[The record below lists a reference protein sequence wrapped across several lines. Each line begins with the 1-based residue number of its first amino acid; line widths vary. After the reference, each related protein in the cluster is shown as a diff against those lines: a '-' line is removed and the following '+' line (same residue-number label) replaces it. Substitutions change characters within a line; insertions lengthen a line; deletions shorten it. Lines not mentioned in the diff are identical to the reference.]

1 MITVSANWKARYPD
15 VCFGVLAME
24 GIDNT
29 GKCPALEER
38 KDALEQS
45 LRRLHAG
52 KSRKEIGAEHPF
64 ASYGRY
70 YKAFGKSY
78 HVLFQVETVA
88 LKEKPIFSPS
98 PLVAAMFMAE
108 LRNGLLTAGHDFDR
122 IEPPLLLDV
131 AKGGE
136 TYTSLGGTQRTLP
149 PEDMYFSD
157 RNGILSSIIY
167 GPDDDSAITA
177 ATSRALFT
185 VYGAPSISA
194 GEVRAHLEEIEQLVL
209 ILNPG
214 AARREL
220 AVFE

>member
-24 GIDNT
+24 RIDNT

-38 KDALEQS
+38 KDTLEQS
-45 LRRLHAG
+45 LRTRYAG

-64 ASYGRY
+64 AAYGRY

-108 LRNGLLTAGHDFDR
+108 LRNGLLTAGHDLDR

-136 TYTSLGGTQRTLP
+136 TYTSLGGTLRTLP

-157 RNGILSSIIY
+157 RNGTLSSVIY
-167 GPDDDSAITA
+167 GPDDGSAITS

-194 GEVRAHLEEIEQLVL
+194 GEVRAHLEEIEQLVR

>member
-1 MITVSANWKARYPD
+1 MFAASEEWKARYPD
-15 VCFGVLAME
+15 ACFGVLIME
-24 GIDNT
+24 GVDNT

-45 LRRLHAG
+45 LRTLYAG

-70 YKAFGKSY
+70 YKTFGKNY
-78 HVLFQVETVA
+78 HVLFQVESVA

-98 PLVAAMFMAE
+98 PLVAVMFMAE
-108 LRNGLLTAGHDFDR
+108 LKNGLLTAGHDLDR
-122 IEPPLLLDV
+122 TEPPFLLDV

-136 TYTSLGGTQRTLP
+136 TFTSLGGTQRTLL

-167 GPDDDSAITA
+167 GPDDSSAITA

-185 VYGAPSISA
+185 VYGTPSISA
-194 GEVRAHLEEIEQLVL
+194 GEVRAHLEEIEEHVH
-209 ILNPG
+209 ILNPE
-214 AARREL
+214 AARKEL
-220 AVFE
+220 LFL

>member
-1 MITVSANWKARYPD
+1 MFAASEEWKARYPD
-15 VCFGVLAME
+15 ACFGVLIME
-24 GIDNT
+24 GVDNT

-38 KDALEQS
+38 KDALEQN
-45 LRRLHAG
+45 LRTLYAG

-70 YKAFGKSY
+70 YKTFGKNY
-78 HVLFQVETVA
+78 HVLFQVESVA

-98 PLVAAMFMAE
+98 PLVAVMFMAE
-108 LRNGLLTAGHDFDR
+108 LKNGLLTAGHDLDR
-122 IEPPLLLDV
+122 TEPPFLLDV

-136 TYTSLGGTQRTLP
+136 TFTSLGGTQRTLL

-167 GPDDDSAITA
+167 GPDDSSAITA

-185 VYGAPSISA
+185 VYGTPSISA
-194 GEVRAHLEEIEQLVL
+194 GEVRAHLEEIEELVH
-209 ILNPG
+209 ILNPE
-214 AARREL
+214 ATRKEL
-220 AVFE
+220 LFL

>member
-1 MITVSANWKARYPD
+1 MFAASEEWKARYPD
-15 VCFGVLAME
+15 ACFGVLIME
-24 GIDNT
+24 GVDNT

-38 KDALEQS
+38 KDDLEQS
-45 LRRLHAG
+45 LRTLYAG

-70 YKAFGKSY
+70 YKTFGKNY
-78 HVLFQVETVA
+78 HVLFQVESVA

-98 PLVAAMFMAE
+98 PLVAVMFMAE
-108 LRNGLLTAGHDFDR
+108 LKNGLLTAGHDLDR
-122 IEPPLLLDV
+122 TEPPFLLDV

-136 TYTSLGGTQRTLP
+136 TFTSLGGTQRTLL

-167 GPDDDSAITA
+167 GPDDSSAITA

-185 VYGAPSISA
+185 VYGTPSISA
-194 GEVRAHLEEIEQLVL
+194 GEVRAHLEEIEELVH
-209 ILNPG
+209 ILNPE
-214 AARREL
+214 AARKEL
-220 AVFE
+220 LFL

>member
-1 MITVSANWKARYPD
+1 MFAASEEWKARYPD
-15 VCFGVLAME
+15 ARFGVLIME
-24 GIDNT
+24 GVDNT

-45 LRRLHAG
+45 LRTLYAG

-70 YKAFGKSY
+70 YKTFGKNY
-78 HVLFQVETVA
+78 HVLFQVESVA

-98 PLVAAMFMAE
+98 PLVAVMFMAE
-108 LRNGLLTAGHDFDR
+108 LKNGLLTAGHDLDR
-122 IEPPLLLDV
+122 TEPPFLLDV

-136 TYTSLGGTQRTLP
+136 TFTSLGGTQRTLL

-167 GPDDDSAITA
+167 GPDDSSAITA

-185 VYGAPSISA
+185 VYGTPSISA
-194 GEVRAHLEEIEQLVL
+194 GEVRAHLEEIEELVH
-209 ILNPG
+209 ILNPE
-214 AARREL
+214 AARKEL
-220 AVFE
+220 LFL

>member
-1 MITVSANWKARYPD
+1 MFAASEEWKARYPD
-15 VCFGVLAME
+15 ACFGVLIME
-24 GIDNT
+24 GVDNT

-45 LRRLHAG
+45 LRTLYAG

-64 ASYGRY
+64 AAYGRY
-70 YKAFGKSY
+70 YKTFGKNY
-78 HVLFQVETVA
+78 HVLFQVESVA

-98 PLVAAMFMAE
+98 PLVAVMFMAE
-108 LRNGLLTAGHDFDR
+108 LKNGLLTAGHDLDR
-122 IEPPLLLDV
+122 TEPPFLLDV

-136 TYTSLGGTQRTLP
+136 TFTSLGGTQRTLL

-167 GPDDDSAITA
+167 GPDDSSAITA

-185 VYGAPSISA
+185 VYGTPSISA
-194 GEVRAHLEEIEQLVL
+194 GEVRAHLEEIEELVH
-209 ILNPG
+209 ILNPE
-214 AARREL
+214 ATRKEL
-220 AVFE
+220 LFL